1 MKKIIALIS
10 AFLLMSPSMPN
21 LQVSAE
27 EIKGDINSDGKF
39 DIADVVSLQKWLLTE
54 SDAKLADWQAG
65 DLYEDNKINVL
76 DLCRM
81 KFELIK

>member
-1 MKKIIALIS
+1 MLKTKDLILDKGKI
-10 AFLLMSPSMPN
+10 
-21 LQVSAE
+21 
-27 EIKGDINSDGKF
+27 D
-39 DIADVVSLQKWLLTE
+39 
-54 SDAKLADWQAG
+54 DWKAA